1 MFYDRYHELC
11 TLHGRTDTSVALELG
26 FPSSIIS
33 HWKHGK
39 EPRAKSLRDI
49 AEYFGVTIDDLLSDK
64 PITVANKPDDVPPEE
79 GDFFFGG
86 KDPVHPNTLSHRF
99 EAYLKET
106 GAKRIRIHDLR
117 HSFVSMIIHGGASI
131 SVVAN
136 LIGDTQQ
143 QVMKTYS
150 HFYVEDREAVLRQIT

>member
-1 MFYDRYHELC
+1 MGLSPG
-11 TLHGRTDTSVALELG
+11 TLGNWKAGREPTARILRIVA
-26 FPSSIIS
+26 
-33 HWKHGK
+33 
-39 EPRAKSLRDI
+39 A
-49 AEYFGVTIDDLLSDK
+49 YFGVTIDDLLSDK
-64 PITVANKPDDVPPEE
+64 PITVAEKPDDVPPKE

-117 HSFVSMIIHGGASI
+117 HSFVSMIIHGDASI
-131 SVVAN
+131 PVVAN

-150 HFYVEDREAVLRQIT
+150 HFYVEDREAVLRKIT